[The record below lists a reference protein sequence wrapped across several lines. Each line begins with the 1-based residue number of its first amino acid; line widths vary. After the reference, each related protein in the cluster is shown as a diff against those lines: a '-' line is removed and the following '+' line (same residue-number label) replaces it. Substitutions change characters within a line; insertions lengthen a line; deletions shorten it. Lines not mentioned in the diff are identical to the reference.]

1 MQHLNLGFISIS
13 KFFNVLE
20 TDMYICPMNLVFATN
35 NAHKLEEVRAILNN
49 QLYIKTLS
57 DINYHSELPETTGT
71 ITGNAIQKAQTLFNE
86 TGFACFADD
95 TGLEIDTLGGNP
107 GVDTA
112 HYGGL
117 ERDAVKNMNRV
128 LSEMDGVE
136 ERSARFITVIAF
148 VNENGI
154 QTFEGE
160 VKGKIAQAIFGHGG
174 FGYDPIFIPEG
185 FDRTFA
191 EIPQSIKNEISH
203 RARAT
208 ALFANWINQNMS
220 I

>member
-1 MQHLNLGFISIS
+1 
-13 KFFNVLE
+13 
-20 TDMYICPMNLVFATN
+20 MYICPMDLVFATN
-35 NAHKLEEVRAILNN
+35 NAHKLEEVQTILHN
-49 QLYIKTLS
+49 QLNILS
-57 DINYHSELPETTGT
+57 LKDIGFVKELPETTGT
-71 ITGNAIQKAQTLFNE
+71 ISGNAIQKAQTLFNE

-95 TGLEIDTLGGNP
+95 TGLEIHVLEGNP

-112 HYGGL
+112 HYAGPD
-117 ERDAVKNMNRV
+117 RDAVKNMNRV

-148 VNENGI
+148 VNKDGVH
-154 QTFEGE
+154 TFEGE
-160 VKGKIAQAIFGHGG
+160 VKGKIAHAIFGHGG

-185 FDRTFA
+185 FDQTFA

>member
-1 MQHLNLGFISIS
+1 
-13 KFFNVLE
+13 
-20 TDMYICPMNLVFATN
+20 MYICPMNLVFATN
-35 NAHKLEEVRAILNN
+35 NKHKLDEVRTILHNRLN
-49 QLYIKTLS
+49 ILS
-57 DINYHSELPETTGT
+57 LKDIGFVKELPETTGF
-71 ITGNAIQKAQTLFNE
+71 ISGNAIQKAQTLFHE

-95 TGLEIDTLGGNP
+95 TGLEVLTLEGKP

-112 HYGGL
+112 HYAGP
-117 ERDAVKNMNRV
+117 ERDSIKNMNRV

-136 ERSARFITVIAF
+136 ERSGRFITVIAF
-148 VNENGI
+148 VSKDGV

-160 VKGKIAQAIFGHGG
+160 VNGKIAYAVSGQGG

-185 FDRTFA
+185 FDQTFA
-191 EIPQSIKNEISH
+191 ELHQSIKNEISH

>member
-1 MQHLNLGFISIS
+1 
-13 KFFNVLE
+13 
-20 TDMYICPMNLVFATN
+20 MYICPMDLVFATN
-35 NAHKLEEVRAILNN
+35 NAHKLEEVRAILHNRLN
-49 QLYIKTLS
+49 ILS
-57 DINYHSELPETTGT
+57 LKDIGFVKELPETTGT

-95 TGLEIDTLGGNP
+95 TGLEINALDGNP

-112 HYGGL
+112 HYAGL
-117 ERDAVKNMNRV
+117 ERDSIKNMNRV

-136 ERSARFITVIAF
+136 ERSSRFITVIAF
-148 VNENGI
+148 VNMDGV

-160 VKGKIAQAIFGHGG
+160 VKGKIAHAISGLGG

>member
-1 MQHLNLGFISIS
+1 M
-13 KFFNVLE
+13 
-20 TDMYICPMNLVFATN
+20 DLVFATN
-35 NAHKLEEVRAILNN
+35 NAHKLDEVQTILHNRLN
-49 QLYIKTLS
+49 ILS
-57 DINYHSELPETTGT
+57 LKDIEFVKELPETTGS
-71 ITGNAIQKAQTLFNE
+71 ITGNAIQKAQALFNE

-95 TGLEIDTLGGNP
+95 TGLEIDALDGNP

-112 HYGGL
+112 HYAGP
-117 ERDAVKNMNRV
+117 ERDSIKNMNRV

-136 ERSARFITVIAF
+136 VRSARFITVIAF
-148 VNENGI
+148 VNENCV

-160 VKGKIAQAIFGHGG
+160 VKGKIALAISGQGG

-185 FDRTFA
+185 FDQTFA
-191 EIPQSIKNEISH
+191 ELPQTIKNEISH

>member
-1 MQHLNLGFISIS
+1 
-13 KFFNVLE
+13 
-20 TDMYICPMNLVFATN
+20 MNLVFATN
-35 NAHKLEEVRAILNN
+35 NAHKLEEVRAILHNRLN
-49 QLYIKTLS
+49 ILTLK
-57 DINYHSELPETTGT
+57 DIGFVKELPETTGT

-95 TGLEIDTLGGNP
+95 TGLEIDALDGNP

-112 HYGGL
+112 HYAGP
-117 ERDAVKNMNRV
+117 ERDSIKNMNRV

-136 ERSARFITVIAF
+136 ERSARFITGIAF
-148 VNENGI
+148 VNENGV

-160 VKGKIAQAIFGHGG
+160 VKGKIALAISGHGG

-185 FDRTFA
+185 FVQTFA
-191 EIPQSIKNEISH
+191 ELPQSIKNEISH

>member
-1 MQHLNLGFISIS
+1 MALISLRIFS
-13 KFFNVLE
+13 LVLKM
-20 TDMYICPMNLVFATN
+20 DMYICPMNLVFATN
-35 NAHKLEEVRAILNN
+35 NAHKLEEVRTILHNRLN
-49 QLYIKTLS
+49 ILS
-57 DINYHSELPETTGT
+57 LKDIAFAKELPETTGT

-95 TGLEIDTLGGNP
+95 TGLEIHELNGNP

-112 HYGGL
+112 HYAGI
-117 ERDAVKNMNRV
+117 ERDSIKNMNRV
-128 LSEMDGVE
+128 LSEMDGVV

-148 VNENGI
+148 VNKDGV

-160 VKGKIAQAIFGHGG
+160 VKGKIAQAISGLGG

>member
-1 MQHLNLGFISIS
+1 
-13 KFFNVLE
+13 
-20 TDMYICPMNLVFATN
+20 MYICPMNLVFATN
-35 NAHKLEEVRAILNN
+35 NAHKLEEVRMILHNLL
-49 QLYIKTLS
+49 QIKTLS
-57 DINYHSELPETTGT
+57 DISFNSELPETTGT

-86 TGFACFADD
+86 TGFTCFADD
-95 TGLEIDTLGGNP
+95 TGLEIDALDGNP

-112 HYGGL
+112 NYAGP
-117 ERDAVKNMNRV
+117 ERDSIKNMNRV

-136 ERSARFITVIAF
+136 DRSARFITVIAF
-148 VNENGI
+148 VNENGV

-160 VKGKIAQAIFGHGG
+160 VKGKIAQAISGQGG

-185 FDRTFA
+185 FDHTFA
-191 EIPQSIKNEISH
+191 ELPQSIKNEISH

-208 ALFANWINQNMS
+208 ALFAKWMNQNTG

>member
-1 MQHLNLGFISIS
+1 MALISLRIFS
-13 KFFNVLE
+13 LVLII
-20 TDMYICPMNLVFATN
+20 DMYICPMDLVFATN
-35 NAHKLEEVRAILNN
+35 NAHKLEEVRTILHK
-49 QLYIKTLS
+49 QLQIKTLS
-57 DINYHSELPETTGT
+57 DISYSSELPETAGT

-95 TGLEIDTLGGNP
+95 TGLEIDALDGNP

-112 HYGGL
+112 YYAGHD
-117 ERDAVKNMNRV
+117 RDSIKNMNRV

-136 ERSARFITVIAF
+136 ERSARFITVIAC
-148 VNENGI
+148 VNKDGV

-160 VKGKIAQAIFGHGG
+160 VKGKIAHAISGHGG

-185 FDRTFA
+185 FNQTFA
-191 EIPQSIKNEISH
+191 ELPQIIKNEISH

-208 ALFANWINQNMS
+208 ALFANWINQNMC

>member
-1 MQHLNLGFISIS
+1 
-13 KFFNVLE
+13 
-20 TDMYICPMNLVFATN
+20 MYICPMNLVFATN
-35 NAHKLEEVRAILNN
+35 NAHKLDEVQTILHNRLN
-49 QLYIKTLS
+49 ILS
-57 DINYHSELPETTGT
+57 LKDIEFVKELPETTGS
-71 ITGNAIQKAQTLFNE
+71 ITGNAIQKAQALFNE

-95 TGLEIDTLGGNP
+95 TGLEIDALDGNP

-112 HYGGL
+112 HYAGP
-117 ERDAVKNMNRV
+117 ERDSIKNMNRV

-136 ERSARFITVIAF
+136 VRSARFITVIAF
-148 VNENGI
+148 VNENCV

-160 VKGKIAQAIFGHGG
+160 VKGKIALAISGQGG

-185 FDRTFA
+185 FDQTFA
-191 EIPQSIKNEISH
+191 ELPQTIKNEISH

-208 ALFANWINQNMS
+208 ALFANWTNQNMS

>member
-1 MQHLNLGFISIS
+1 
-13 KFFNVLE
+13 
-20 TDMYICPMNLVFATN
+20 MNLVFATN
-35 NAHKLEEVRAILNN
+35 NAHKLDEVQTILHNRLN
-49 QLYIKTLS
+49 ILS
-57 DINYHSELPETTGT
+57 LKDIEFVKELPETTGS
-71 ITGNAIQKAQTLFNE
+71 ITGNAIQKAQALFNE

-95 TGLEIDTLGGNP
+95 TGLEIDALDENP

-112 HYGGL
+112 HYAGP
-117 ERDAVKNMNRV
+117 ERDSIKNMNRV

-136 ERSARFITVIAF
+136 VRSARFITVIAF
-148 VNENGI
+148 VNENCV

-160 VKGKIAQAIFGHGG
+160 VKGKIALAISGQGG

-185 FDRTFA
+185 FDQTFA
-191 EIPQSIKNEISH
+191 ELPQTIKNEISH

>member
-1 MQHLNLGFISIS
+1 
-13 KFFNVLE
+13 
-20 TDMYICPMNLVFATN
+20 MYICPMNLVFATN
-35 NAHKLEEVRAILNN
+35 NAHKLEEVRTILHN
-49 QLYIKTLS
+49 QHHIKTLS
-57 DINYHSELPETTGT
+57 DISYNSELPETTET

-95 TGLEIDTLGGNP
+95 TGLEIDALDGNP

-112 HYGGL
+112 HYAGP
-117 ERDAVKNMNRV
+117 ERDSIKNMNRV
-128 LSEMDGVE
+128 LGEMDGVE
-136 ERSARFITVIAF
+136 DRSARFITVIAF
-148 VNENGI
+148 VNENGV

-160 VKGKIAQAIFGHGG
+160 VKGKIAQAISGQGG

-185 FDRTFA
+185 FDHTFA

-208 ALFANWINQNMS
+208 ALFANWMNQNTG

>member
-1 MQHLNLGFISIS
+1 
-13 KFFNVLE
+13 
-20 TDMYICPMNLVFATN
+20 MNLVFATN
-35 NAHKLEEVRAILNN
+35 NAHKLEEVQTILHNRLN
-49 QLYIKTLS
+49 ILS
-57 DINYHSELPETTGT
+57 LKDIEFVKELPETTGT

-86 TGFACFADD
+86 TGLACFADD
-95 TGLEIDTLGGNP
+95 TGLEIHALNGNP

-112 HYGGL
+112 HYAGP
-117 ERDAVKNMNRV
+117 ERDAAKNMSRV
-128 LSEMDGVE
+128 LSEMNGVE

-148 VNENGI
+148 VNKDGV

-160 VKGKIAQAIFGHGG
+160 VKGKIALSISGLGG

-185 FDRTFA
+185 FDLTFA

-208 ALFANWINQNMS
+208 ALFANWLNQNTG

>member
-1 MQHLNLGFISIS
+1 
-13 KFFNVLE
+13 
-20 TDMYICPMNLVFATN
+20 MNLVFATN
-35 NAHKLEEVRAILNN
+35 NAHKLEEVQTILHNRLN
-49 QLYIKTLS
+49 ILS
-57 DINYHSELPETTGT
+57 LKDIEFVKELPETTGT
-71 ITGNAIQKAQTLFNE
+71 IIGNAIQKAQALFNE

-95 TGLEIDTLGGNP
+95 TGLEIDALDGNP

-112 HYGGL
+112 HYAGP
-117 ERDAVKNMNRV
+117 ERDAAKNMNRV
-128 LSEMDGVE
+128 LSEMDGVVD
-136 ERSARFITVIAF
+136 RSARFITVIAF
-148 VNENGI
+148 VNENGL

-160 VKGKIAQAIFGHGG
+160 VKGKIAIAISGQGG

-185 FDRTFA
+185 FNHTFA

-208 ALFANWINQNMS
+208 ASFAKWMNQHMG

>member
-1 MQHLNLGFISIS
+1 M
-13 KFFNVLE
+13 
-20 TDMYICPMNLVFATN
+20 DLVFATN
-35 NAHKLEEVRAILNN
+35 NAHKLEEVRTILHN
-49 QLYIKTLS
+49 QLQIKTLS
-57 DINYHSELPETTGT
+57 DINFNTELPETTGT

-95 TGLEIDTLGGNP
+95 TGLEISALDGNP

-112 HYGGL
+112 HYAGP
-117 ERDAVKNMNRV
+117 ERDSIKNMNRV

-148 VNENGI
+148 VNKDGV

-160 VKGKIAQAIFGHGG
+160 VKGKIAQAISGLGG

-185 FDRTFA
+185 FDQTFA
-191 EIPQSIKNEISH
+191 ELPQSIKNEISH

>member
-1 MQHLNLGFISIS
+1 
-13 KFFNVLE
+13 
-20 TDMYICPMNLVFATN
+20 MYICPMDLVFATN
-35 NAHKLEEVRAILNN
+35 NAHKLEEVRAILHN
-49 QLYIKTLS
+49 QLHIKTLS
-57 DINYHSELPETTGT
+57 DISYNSELPETTGT
-71 ITGNAIQKAQTLFNE
+71 IPGNAIQKAQTLFNE

-95 TGLEIDTLGGNP
+95 TGLEINALDGNP

-112 HYGGL
+112 YYAGP
-117 ERDAVKNMNRV
+117 ERDAVKNINRV
-128 LSEMDGVE
+128 LSEMDGVV
-136 ERSARFITVIAF
+136 ERSARFITGIAF
-148 VNENGI
+148 VYENGV

-160 VKGKIAQAIFGHGG
+160 VKGKIAQAISGLGG